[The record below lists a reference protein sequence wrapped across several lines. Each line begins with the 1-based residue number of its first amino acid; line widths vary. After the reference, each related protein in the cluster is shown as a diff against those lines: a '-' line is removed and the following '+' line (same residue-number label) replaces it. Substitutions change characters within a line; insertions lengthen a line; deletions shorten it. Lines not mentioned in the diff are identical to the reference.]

1 MESHLCVN
9 LPCCPTMYTSSH
21 FPFYILGKMVVNN
34 DFNYSAWVKKES
46 ENKETALLTDRDH
59 RFMDRDPRFFLV

>member
-9 LPCCPTMYTSSH
+9 LPHCPTMYTSSH
-21 FPFYILGKMVVNN
+21 FPFYILGKTVVNK
-34 DFNYSAWVKKES
+34 DFIYSAWVKKER

-59 RFMDRDPRFFLV
+59 RFMDRDPGFFSV